1 MIGRWVRRRRALRR
15 RPARIPQ
22 PDSASAATTP
32 APPAPV
38 APAPLGAPKGASKE
52 APADDPR
59 LELYLQQIADLPA
72 PDRAI
77 IVGVLQT
84 ILDEEAAYAR
94 RVVAE

>member
-1 MIGRWVRRRRALRR
+1 MIGKWVRRRRALRR
-15 RPARIPQ
+15 RPAPMP
-22 PDSASAATTP
+22 PDSAAAATTSA
-32 APPAPV
+32 APPPA
-38 APAPLGAPKGASKE
+38 APAAT
-52 APADDPR
+52 DDPR

-72 PDRAI
+72 HDRAI

>member
-1 MIGRWVRRRRALRR
+1 MIGTWVRRRRALWR
-15 RPARIPQ
+15 RPVQTPQ
-22 PDSASAATTP
+22 PDSAAAAP
-32 APPAPV
+32 ASTEAPV
-38 APAPLGAPKGASKE
+38 ASLSAAPASTE

-72 PDRAI
+72 HDRAI

-94 RVVAE
+94 RVVSE

>member
-1 MIGRWVRRRRALRR
+1 MIGRWVRHRRALRR
-15 RPARIPQ
+15 RPAQMPQ
-22 PDSASAATTP
+22 ADSASAATTP

-38 APAPLGAPKGASKE
+38 APAPKGASRE

>member
-1 MIGRWVRRRRALRR
+1 MIGKWVRRGRALRR
-15 RPARIPQ
+15 RPIPMPQ
-22 PDSASAATTP
+22 PDSAPTASTAP
-32 APPAPV
+32 SRPPA
-38 APAPLGAPKGASKE
+38 ALS
-52 APADDPR
+52 PADDPR

-72 PDRAI
+72 HDRAI

>member
-1 MIGRWVRRRRALRR
+1 MIGKWVRHRRALRR
-15 RPARIPQ
+15 RRVPMPQ
-22 PDSASAATTP
+22 PDSASTTTT
-32 APPAPV
+32 APPPP
-38 APAPLGAPKGASKE
+38 PAALS
-52 APADDPR
+52 PADDPR

-72 PDRAI
+72 HDRAI